1 MLSKIISDVDAFVW
15 GPVMLVLLVGTG
27 ILLTIR
33 CNFLT
38 WRIFLGRLKRHLSK
52 ESRTKNRGE
61 GDVSPFSA
69 FDNSTGGND
78 WNWKYCRSS
87 DSMVSGGAG
96 ALVWMWISACFGLSS
111 KFSECM
117 LAIKYREVNEKGE
130 MSGGPMYTMKKALKN
145 KKLGAVLGWLFALF
159 AVIASFGIGNMTQG
173 NSISTAVHETFGISV
188 STVGAVITILALLII
203 IGGIKTISK
212 YLLS

>member
-1 MLSKIISDVDAFVW
+1 
-15 GPVMLVLLVGTG
+15 
-27 ILLTIR
+27 
-33 CNFLT
+33 
-38 WRIFLGRLKRHLSK
+38 
-52 ESRTKNRGE
+52 
-61 GDVSPFSA
+61 
-69 FDNSTGGND
+69 
-78 WNWKYCRSS
+78 
-87 DSMVSGGAG
+87 MVSGGAG

-173 NSISTAVHETFGISV
+173 NSISTAVHETFGVSV
-188 STVGAVITILALLII
+188 STVGADHRFSFTDHHRWNKNDIKSIFCRSSSDGNLLCDRRCHCH
-203 IGGIKTISK
+203 SWE
-212 YLLS
+212 YQ